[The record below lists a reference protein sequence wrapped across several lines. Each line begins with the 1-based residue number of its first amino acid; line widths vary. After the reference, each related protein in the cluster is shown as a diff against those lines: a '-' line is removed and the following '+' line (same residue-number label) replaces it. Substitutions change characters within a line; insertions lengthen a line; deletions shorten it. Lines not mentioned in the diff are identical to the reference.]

1 MFSHFVLTKTLKWGI
16 LFVLLLGR
24 MSYAKTLGL
33 GEKWLIGGVK
43 LEEESTRIQLLERP
57 CDRTCVK
64 DQLCRVE

>member
-1 MFSHFVLTKTLKWGI
+1 MFSHFVLTKTLKLGS

-43 LEEESTRIQLLERP
+43 VEEEYIRIQLLERP
-57 CDRTCVK
+57 CDRTRVK
-64 DQLCRVE
+64 DQLCRVG